1 MHIIHEKIWGPQV
14 NMVSWDDN
22 NAVFSISPLPAWYWM
37 TLWNTLRRILLS
49 TLPWTAV
56 TWVKIVWVSH
66 EYATLEWVKDSVLD
80 IILNLKWICFKKH
93 DKERTIVKIEKK
105 WPWLVTA
112 WDIQASSDLEVINP
126 DHVITELSDKK
137 SSISMEIIIEKW
149 VWYLPSEWRL
159 AEEDLAE
166 FIFIDANFTPITKV
180 KYNVTSARVW
190 DMTNLDNL
198 EITIETNWAIVSF
211 DALKFAAS
219 IATSYFELFIKETD
233 QIEPDFITDHS
244 RCWMIEEEK
253 EEKETYT
260 PIEILNL
267 SPRTLNALIN
277 ADIWS
282 IEQLSKCSQAKLWTL
297 RGFWKKAMTEVLD
310 ALEKRDLKL
319 LWD

>member
-1 MHIIHEKIWGPQV
+1 MHIIHEKIGGPQI
-14 NMVSWDDN
+14 NTIAWWDN
-22 NAVFSISPLPAWYWM
+22 EATFKISPLPAGYWM

-56 TWVKIVWVSH
+56 TWIKIVWVTH
-66 EYATLEWVKDSVLD
+66 EYATLEWIKDSVLD
-80 IILNLKWICFKKH
+80 IILNLKWVYFKKYN
-93 DKERTIVKIEKK
+93 KERTIVKIEKK
-105 WPWLVTA
+105 WPWIITA
-112 WDIQASSDLEVINP
+112 WDIAATSDLEVINP

-137 SSISMEIIIEKW
+137 SSISMEIIVEKW
-149 VWYLPSEWRL
+149 VWYLSSDWRVD
-159 AEEDLAE
+159 EDLAE
-166 FIFIDANFTPITKV
+166 YIFIDANFTPILKV
-180 KYNVTSARVW
+180 KYNITPARVW
-190 DMTNLDNL
+190 DMTNLDSL
-198 EITIETNWAIVSF
+198 EIQVQTNWAMSSY
-211 DALKFAAS
+211 DSLKFAAS
-219 IATSYFELFIKETD
+219 VATSYFELFTQETE
-233 QIEPDFITDHS
+233 QIEPDFIADHS

-282 IEQLSKCSQAKLWTL
+282 IEQLSKCSQAKLSTL

-310 ALEKRDLKL
+310 ALSKRDLKL